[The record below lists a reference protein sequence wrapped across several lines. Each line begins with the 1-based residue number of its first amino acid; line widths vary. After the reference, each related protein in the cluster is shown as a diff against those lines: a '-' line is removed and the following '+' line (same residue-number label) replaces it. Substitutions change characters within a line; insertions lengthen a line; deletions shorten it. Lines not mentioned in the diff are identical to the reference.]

1 MITFY
6 SVPAVVKTDNTIGFN
21 VIPPVITPVLASKM
35 LSIFT
40 A

>member
-1 MITFY
+1 M
-6 SVPAVVKTDNTIGFN
+6 PAVVKPDNTTGFN
-21 VIPPVITPVLASKM
+21 VIPPVKTPVLASKT